1 MRKTAEDYRK
11 DFSAYAID
19 AIFKHLNAD
28 DLLKSFKTTHQG
40 VEVTKE
46 LQQLLANG
54 GFQFMKAMSNERKV
68 LDAFPPEHR
77 APATTVLDLNLN
89 SLPTD
94 WALAILQDV
103 HADTFNLVVGDKSQP
118 EKQQGILS

>member
-1 MRKTAEDYRK
+1 MCCYALRKTAEDYRR
-11 DFSAYAID
+11 DYSAYAID
-19 AIFKHLNAD
+19 AVFKHFNAD
-28 DLLKSFKTTHQG
+28 NLLKSFKTTNQG

-54 GFQFMKAMSNERKV
+54 GFQFMKVMSNEHKV

-77 APATTVLDLNLN
+77 APALTVLDLNLN

-94 WALAILQDV
+94 
-103 HADTFNLVVGDKSQP
+103 
-118 EKQQGILS
+118 